1 MEFLAELLF
10 ELFGEVII
18 DTGVDAASDHRRPK
32 WLRVL
37 ILTVLGLLCAVVFA
51 VLLLVGI
58 GAVRDLPLI
67 SLFLFALD
75 AVWVF
80 LSIHKFRKILRTFS
94 LK

>member
-1 MEFLAELLF
+1 MEFLAEFLF

-80 LSIHKFRKILRTFS
+80 LSVHKFRKILRTFS
-94 LK
+94 RK